1 MRDREYKVEIKKAQ
15 EIKFASIVEYMKS
28 GNNKPQIAIQAL
40 DVILRE
46 PSCNNP
52 WVFFFNWIECGSIYI
67 VEYINI
73 KT

>member
-52 WVFFFNWIECGSIYI
+52 
-67 VEYINI
+67 
-73 KT
+73 